1 MNSILD
7 ILRGPALGVVIM
19 IFALAGVIVITA
31 FAALIAQVS
40 LLLRLRPWQTQ
51 PAVKPQAVP
60 EVTHFLL
67 DLPCP
72 EAFGSRTGRGGGNRR
87 GMVVRD
93 IAVNMQ
99 ARHLLRKAGGVS

>member
-7 ILRGPALGVVIM
+7 ILRGPALGVVVM

-40 LLLRLRPWQTQ
+40 LLLRLRPWQAQ
-51 PAVKPQAVP
+51 PAAKPQAVP
-60 EVTHFLL
+60 DYPSPTRPQF
-67 DLPCP
+67 P
-72 EAFGSRTGRGGGNRR
+72 EAFGSRTGRGGGDRR

-93 IAVNMQ
+93 IAVNLQ
-99 ARHLLRKAGGVS
+99 A

>member
-7 ILRGPALGVVIM
+7 ILRGPALGVVVM

-51 PAVKPQAVP
+51 SAVKPQVVP
-60 EVTHFLL
+60 DSPISYSTSRSPKRSVREQEEEEVIDAEWWYET
-67 DLPCP
+67 
-72 EAFGSRTGRGGGNRR
+72 S
-87 GMVVRD
+87 
-93 IAVNMQ
+93 Q
-99 ARHLLRKAGGVS
+99 

>member
-7 ILRGPALGVVIM
+7 NLRGPALGVVVM

-51 PAVKPQAVP
+51 PAAKPQSVADSPVTYSTHGSP
-60 EVTHFLL
+60 KRSVREPDEEEVIDGEWRYET
-67 DLPCP
+67 
-72 EAFGSRTGRGGGNRR
+72 T
-87 GMVVRD
+87 
-93 IAVNMQ
+93 Q
-99 ARHLLRKAGGVS
+99 